1 MRLFI
6 NFTVAETNFTVPN
19 HQNSEMEARPV
30 GGEWLKERFKLS
42 QYTLTHSSYI
52 ADNVAIRLTSKGNI
66 EQDYGIKYAVADEN
80 NPVHHIEFFL
90 KYDDLQLDFLQT
102 VFQRTSRAEIER
114 FVMESPA
121 GRSARRIGFWYEF
134 LTGQLLHLTRPISGN
149 YTDLL
154 DPDKYFTGRTEKNAR
169 WRINDNLLG
178 TRAYCP
184 IVRRTRELGHLL
196 GQDLT
201 TKIEALKADYPEDI
215 FRRATNYLYSKE
227 TKSSY
232 EIEKEKPS
240 PDRTQKF
247 IALLQM
253 AGSETNEQ
261 MLRESRLVMLQNAI
275 VDPRFATAAYRDF
288 QNYIGQSL
296 GNGQEIF
303 HYICPPPV
311 LMISLMDGLQALTLK
326 TAGITSPEIRT
337 AVIAFGFVFIHPF
350 EDGNGRLHR
359 FLIHDVLTHDE
370 KVPKGLII
378 PVSAHMLNNIKEYD
392 AILEKYSK
400 PLMRRVR
407 FSTSGIGEV
416 EILNPEEVEG
426 YFRYPDLTEE
436 CLYLVQTLHD
446 TIQED
451 MPEELTFVQRF
462 DEAKRAVQQ
471 IVDMPDKYI
480 AQMLTFLHQNKG
492 IFPKRRREY
501 FDKLTDAEIAQ
512 MQEAYRRIYEL
523 D

>member
-1 MRLFI
+1 
-6 NFTVAETNFTVPN
+6 
-19 HQNSEMEARPV
+19 MEARPV
-30 GGEWLKERFKLS
+30 GGEWLKEKYKLS
-42 QYTLTHSSYI
+42 QYTLTHGSYI
-52 ADNVAIRLTSKGNI
+52 ADNAAIRITSKGNV
-66 EQDYGIKYAVADEN
+66 EQDYGIKYAVAEEE

-90 KYDDLQLDFLQT
+90 KYDDLQLDFLQA
-102 VFQRTSRAEIER
+102 VLKRTPSAEIEH
-114 FVMESPA
+114 FIAESPA

-134 LTGQLLHLTRPISGN
+134 LTGQVIQLSHSISGN
-149 YTDLL
+149 YIDLL
-154 DPDKYFTGRTEKNAR
+154 DPEKYLTGRTEKNPR

-178 TRAYCP
+178 TQAYCP
-184 IVRRTRELGHLL
+184 VVRRTRELEQLL

-201 TKIEALKADYPEDI
+201 AKIEALKADYPEDI
-215 FRRATNYLYSKE
+215 FRRATNYLYTKE

-240 PDRTQKF
+240 PDRAQKF
-247 IALLQM
+247 VALLQM

-261 MLRESRLVMLQNAI
+261 MLRESRLIMLQNAI
-275 VDPRFATAAYRDF
+275 VDPRFAAAAFRDF

-296 GNGQEIF
+296 GNGHEIF
-303 HYICPPPV
+303 YYICPPPGV
-311 LMISLMDGLQALTLK
+311 MVSLMEGLQSLGLK
-326 TAGITSPEIRT
+326 TAGVTFPEVRAAI
-337 AVIAFGFVFIHPF
+337 IAFGFVFIHPF

-359 FLIHDVLTHDE
+359 FLIHDVLSHDE
-370 KVPKGLII
+370 KVPKGLIV

-407 FSTSGIGEV
+407 FSATEIGEV

-426 YFRYPDLTEE
+426 YFKYPDLTEQ
-436 CLYLVQTLHD
+436 CVYLVQTLHD
-446 TIQED
+446 TIRVD

-462 DEAKRAVQQ
+462 DEAKRAIQQ

-501 FDKLTDAEIAQ
+501 FDKLTDAEIER
-512 MQEAYRRIYEL
+512 MQDAYRRIYEL

>member
-1 MRLFI
+1 M
-6 NFTVAETNFTVPN
+6 
-19 HQNSEMEARPV
+19 QARPV
-30 GGEWLKERFKLS
+30 GGEWLKEHFKLP

-52 ADNVAIRLTSKGNI
+52 ADNAAISITSKGNI
-66 EQDYGIKYAVADEN
+66 EQHYGIKYAVTVED

-90 KYDDLQLDFLQT
+90 KYDDLNLDFLQA
-102 VFQRTSRAEIER
+102 VFQRTPHTEIEN
-114 FVMESPA
+114 FMSGSPGA
-121 GRSARRIGFWYEF
+121 RSARRIGFWYEF
-134 LTGQLLHLTRPISGN
+134 LTGKTLQHTKPVSGN
-149 YTDLL
+149 YIDLL
-154 DPDKYFTGRTEKNAR
+154 DTHKYLTGRTEKNVR

-178 TRAYCP
+178 TRVYCP
-184 IVRRTRELGHLL
+184 VVRRTRELEQLL
-196 GQDLT
+196 GQDMT
-201 TKIEALKADYPEDI
+201 TQIEELKADYPEDI
-215 FRRATNYLYSKE
+215 FRRATNYLYTRE

-253 AGSETNEQ
+253 AGSETNQQ
-261 MLRESRLVMLQNAI
+261 MLRESRLVTLQNAI
-275 VDPRFATAAYRDF
+275 VDPRFAAATFRDF
-288 QNYIGQSL
+288 QNYVGQSL

-303 HYICPPPV
+303 HYICPPP
-311 LMISLMDGLQALTLK
+311 SLMASLMEGLQALMLK
-326 TAGITSPEIRT
+326 TAGMTFPEIRT

-359 FLIHDVLTHDE
+359 FLIHDVLAHDG

-400 PLMRRVR
+400 PLMRRLR

-416 EILNPEEVEG
+416 EILNAEEVEG
-426 YFRYPDLTEE
+426 YFRYPDLTEQ
-436 CLYLVQTLHD
+436 CLYLIQTLYD
-446 TIQED
+446 TIRED
-451 MPEELTFVQRF
+451 MPEELAFVQRF

-471 IVDMPDKYI
+471 IVDMPDKHI

-492 IFPKRRREY
+492 IFQKRRREY
-501 FDKLTDAEIAQ
+501 FHKLTDAEIEQ

-523 D
+523 T

>member
-1 MRLFI
+1 
-6 NFTVAETNFTVPN
+6 
-19 HQNSEMEARPV
+19 MEARPV
-30 GGEWLKERFKLS
+30 GGEWLKEKYKLF
-42 QYTLTHSSYI
+42 QYALTHSSYI
-52 ADNVAIRLTSKGNI
+52 ADNAAIRMTSKGSV
-66 EQDYGIKYAVADEN
+66 EQDYGIKYAVTDEN

-90 KYDDLQLDFLQT
+90 KYDDLQLDFLQA
-102 VFQRTSRAEIER
+102 VFKRTPPAEIDR
-114 FVMESPA
+114 FITGSPA

-134 LTGQLLHLTRPISGN
+134 LTGGVIQLPRSISGN
-149 YTDLL
+149 YIDLL
-154 DPDKYFTGRTEKNAR
+154 DPEKYLTGRVEKNPR

-178 TRAYCP
+178 TQAYCP
-184 IVRRTRELGHLL
+184 VVRRTRELQQLL

-201 TKIEALKADYPEDI
+201 AKIEALKADYPEDI
-215 FRRATNYLYSKE
+215 FRRATNYLYTKE

-240 PDRTQKF
+240 PDRTEKF
-247 IALLQM
+247 VALLQI
-253 AGSETNEQ
+253 
-261 MLRESRLVMLQNAI
+261 ESRLIMLQNAI
-275 VDPRFATAAYRDF
+275 VDLRFAAAAFCDF

-296 GNGQEIF
+296 GNGHEIF
-303 HYICPPPV
+303 HYICPPPG
-311 LMISLMDGLQALTLK
+311 LMVSLMEGLQSLGLK
-326 TAGITSPEIRT
+326 TAGVTFPEIRT

-359 FLIHDVLTHDE
+359 FLIHDVLAHDE
-370 KVPKGLII
+370 KVPKGLIV

-400 PLMRRVR
+400 PLMRRVK
-407 FSTSGIGEV
+407 FSTTGIGEV

-426 YFRYPDLTEE
+426 YFRYPDLTEQ
-436 CLYLVQTLHD
+436 CVYLVQTLYD
-446 TIQED
+446 TIRVD

-462 DEAKRAVQQ
+462 EEAKRAIQQ

-501 FDKLTDAEIAQ
+501 FDKLTDVEIEQ
-512 MQEAYRRIYEL
+512 MQEVYRKIYEL